1 MKNQENQE
9 ERIIERRVQT
19 PENEKEMRKVFLKSY
34 YKRLD
39 KIISDLEKN
48 NPLNNMQHEN

>member
-1 MKNQENQE
+1 MKNQEKQE
-9 ERIIERRVQT
+9 SVIERRVQT

-34 YKRLD
+34 YKRLE

-48 NPLNNMQHEN
+48 NPLNNMKHEN